1 MHFQEILHSSIHL
14 FVFHV
19 VDDGKFAIIEIVHSE
34 YEWSITQV
42 GETLIHQVVQTCAD
56 FIHATVVYETPYSI
70 IVKLNFPANSSELFS
85 SGR

>member
-1 MHFQEILHSSIHL
+1 MHFQETLHSSIHL

-34 YEWSITQV
+34 YEWSINQA

-56 FIHATVVYETPYSI
+56 FIHATVVYEIPYSV
-70 IVKLNFPANSSELFS
+70 IVKLNFPANSDESFS